1 MADEGKTTGDGD
13 APHTILAARARL
25 GEGPWWD
32 ADAGALWWVDILN
45 RRVHRFRPDTGEDEF
60 WGVGDAV
67 GCVIPARRGRVLVG
81 LRHAIALLDP
91 SAGTVETLA
100 EVEAD
105 RPRNRLNDGRCDAR
119 GRLWVGSMSQ
129 DEGEAALYR
138 FDRASGL
145 QKMETGLTV
154 SNGLGWSPDGRVFY
168 LTDSPAKTIWAYDF
182 DEEAGEIS
190 GRRVFADLSSGDAF
204 PDGLAV
210 DAEGGVWSAQF
221 AGGCIIRFA
230 PDGRETRR
238 VAVPVARPTSCAFGG
253 ADRRDLFITTASAG
267 MEEEELDRAPES
279 GDLFGV
285 RVGVSGL
292 PLHRFGD

>member
-1 MADEGKTTGDGD
+1 MVDGEV
-13 APHTILAARARL
+13 PRPVLAARARL

-32 ADAGALWWVDILN
+32 DEAGVLWWVDILN

-67 GCVIPARRGRVLVG
+67 GCAIPARFGRVLVG

-91 SAGTVETLA
+91 AGGTVETLA

-129 DEGEAALYR
+129 DEGEGALYR
-138 FDRASGL
+138 FDPAGGL
-145 QKMETGLTV
+145 RKMETGLTV
-154 SNGLGWSPDGRVFY
+154 SNGLGWSPDGHTFY
-168 LTDSPAKTIWAYDF
+168 LTDSAAKTIWAYDF
-182 DEEAGEIS
+182 DEEAGEIDR
-190 GRRVFADLSSGDAF
+190 RRVFADLSSGDAF

-238 VAVPVARPTSCAFGG
+238 ITVPVARPSSCAFGG

-267 MEEEELDRAPES
+267 MDEEELDRAPES
-279 GDLFGV
+279 GDLFGF
-285 RVGVSGL
+285 RAGVAGL
-292 PLHRFGD
+292 PLHRFRD